1 MGTGARDLR
10 NNALEQSFSLAF
22 ATGARLDQGALRGRV
37 YQREVPLR
45 GAHIWAYDLSDFR
58 GEVGL
63 EKPAYQ
69 TQSGVDGQY
78 EFLRLA
84 PGYGLL
90 AFSTTIKM
98 VFPVLKNGS
107 GYAMW

>member
-1 MGTGARDLR
+1 MIL
-10 NNALEQSFSLAF
+10 
-22 ATGARLDQGALRGRV
+22 
-37 YQREVPLR
+37 
-45 GAHIWAYDLSDFR
+45 

-84 PGYGLL
+84 PGRYGLL
-90 AFSTTIKM
+90 AFVDDNKDG
-98 VFPVLKNGS
+98 FPSSEEWVGLPARDVVVSDTLGLA
-107 GYAMW
+107 GDLELVQRDE